1 MNLHDWRE
9 RLARLLPLR
18 RDPGALPAETRA
30 RLREQRACYRA
41 DAAQRLNR
49 GDIEGAGRA
58 LAGVEHAD
66 ALLKG
71 SEARGA
77 RRRAAL
83 IFALACLILVSI
95 GLGWRPSD
103 VPVVIALTTDDLELA
118 LAADWASDD
127 PRVATRMLAVGAV
140 DALRVPGIETPAGP
154 LNLRLQPANAEAP
167 ALQLRGLAIAAA
179 VAEPAA
185 SSDAASR
192 LAAAPTA
199 AQSALPWERPGAAI
213 EPRLRLWWQDDLH
226 LAVYA
231 GRLQGEVQANR
242 ARLWI
247 DPARGQARSEPID
260 GRRPSFIDF
269 GGTGST
275 YNPVEL
281 VVQPDG
287 HWRLAGLAAADLQ
300 LRRDLDARARSESS
314 ILGGTL
320 HLRDTDRQ
328 LTLHPGDWLRLGAI
342 DTERIE
348 LELIPAS
355 QDEAARI
362 ALQLVGRVERID
374 TGADLH
380 TLHNQAPTLLE
391 YLVHQQTLGLIWGAL
406 AFMWGLFVGV
416 RAWIGVDR

>member
-9 RLARLLPLR
+9 WLARLLPPR

-154 LNLRLQPANAEAP
+154 LNLRL
-167 ALQLRGLAIAAA
+167 
-179 VAEPAA
+179 
-185 SSDAASR
+185 
-192 LAAAPTA
+192 
-199 AQSALPWERPGAAI
+199 
-213 EPRLRLWWQDDLH
+213 
-226 LAVYA
+226 
-231 GRLQGEVQANR
+231 
-242 ARLWI
+242 
-247 DPARGQARSEPID
+247 
-260 GRRPSFIDF
+260 
-269 GGTGST
+269 
-275 YNPVEL
+275 
-281 VVQPDG
+281 
-287 HWRLAGLAAADLQ
+287 
-300 LRRDLDARARSESS
+300 
-314 ILGGTL
+314 
-320 HLRDTDRQ
+320 
-328 LTLHPGDWLRLGAI
+328 
-342 DTERIE
+342 
-348 LELIPAS
+348 
-355 QDEAARI
+355 
-362 ALQLVGRVERID
+362 
-374 TGADLH
+374 
-380 TLHNQAPTLLE
+380 
-391 YLVHQQTLGLIWGAL
+391 
-406 AFMWGLFVGV
+406 
-416 RAWIGVDR
+416 